1 MPAPKPLRNRYF
13 RGQKATK
20 LGFVDAFG
28 GYSGPFRPTRPVDR
42 GTRKRRKP
50 IIGPNHV
57 LAFFFVRV
65 GVFMTITMKNIRHLS
80 QPPSQHTLQPSILWP
95 QGTGWRRRR
104 NLVSIGTVV
113 TFMPQRVGNVNAA
126 TVDVLVQASF

>member
-1 MPAPKPLRNRYF
+1 
-13 RGQKATK
+13 
-20 LGFVDAFG
+20 
-28 GYSGPFRPTRPVDR
+28 
-42 GTRKRRKP
+42 
-50 IIGPNHV
+50 
-57 LAFFFVRV
+57 
-65 GVFMTITMKNIRHLS
+65 MTITMKNIRHLS

-126 TVDVLVQASF
+126 TVDLLGPNEQAFEPVRLTSRLESVARVVNAHGTGGPKDQTLAEALKTRRRAFVGQQRAFGG